1 MKVQEIM
8 TREVVTVDPD
18 AELRDVARI
27 LVDKNISGVPV
38 CGARGELV
46 GIVSEGDILVKEGGP
61 RDERGFFGWLR
72 GADVKRAQKV
82 RALKARDAMTAQVL
96 TISPYA
102 SVAEAARR
110 MSDLGIKR
118 LPVVKDGRL
127 VGIVSR
133 TDLMRA
139 FVRSDDEIRREIQE
153 DLLRRTLWLEVPEAV
168 AGAGRARCRSPERP
182 GRNCDGRGCP
192 AEARCSGAGS
202 GVGERRAQLEVRRCR
217 EGTTRVRAS
226 PAHFTEVDL
235 LERLSTAPP
244 ARSTRRR
251 ASLATRAG
259 AVLPRSRS
267 GRGRHGSR
275 GSASA

>member
-18 AELRDVARI
+18 AELRDVART

-38 CGARGELV
+38 CGAHGELV
-46 GIVSEGDILVKEGGP
+46 GIVTEGDILVKEGGP
-61 RDERGFFGWLR
+61 RDDRHFFGLLR
-72 GADVKRAQKV
+72 GADVKRAEKA
-82 RALKARDAMTAQVL
+82 RALKAKDAMTAQVF

-139 FVRSDDEIRREIQE
+139 FVRPDDEVRREIQE
-153 DLLRRTLWLEVPEAV
+153 DLLLRTLWLEVPEAV
-168 AGAGRARCRSPERP
+168 QVRVERGVVRLSGQVETPIDAVLLQKLVAQVPGVVSVDAELSWRFDVAERAR
-182 GRNCDGRGCP
+182 
-192 AEARCSGAGS
+192 
-202 GVGERRAQLEVRRCR
+202 R
-217 EGTTRVRAS
+217 E
-226 PAHFTEVDL
+226 
-235 LERLSTAPP
+235 LERLQLT
-244 ARSTRRR
+244 
-251 ASLATRAG
+251 
-259 AVLPRSRS
+259 
-267 GRGRHGSR
+267 
-275 GSASA
+275 